1 VPDGVESPAVDHA
14 AQVPTPPL
22 LVKLTGYRLLVIATT
37 TALGVVKLVLAKRRE
52 SLALTWLDF
61 ATAAFVA
68 LMYVCP
74 AWR

>member
-1 VPDGVESPAVDHA
+1 MPDDVESLAADHSTEI
-14 AQVPTPPL
+14 PMPPL

-37 TALGVVKLVLAKRRE
+37 TALGVVKLVLTKRGE

-61 ATAAFVA
+61 AMAVFVA

-74 AWR
+74 AWH